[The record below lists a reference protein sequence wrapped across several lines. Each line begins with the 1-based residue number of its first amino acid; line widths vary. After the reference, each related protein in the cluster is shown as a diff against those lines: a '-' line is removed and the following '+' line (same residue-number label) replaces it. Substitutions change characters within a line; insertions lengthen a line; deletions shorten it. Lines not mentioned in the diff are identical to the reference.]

1 MMNLMDTA
9 LIIPGLLPEIP
20 DADIGRLP
28 HLERLLARG
37 TFTPLSGAIPA
48 AKLQTGSRSD
58 TPLRA
63 DSESRLGPGPN
74 TENAG
79 GCHSLAKERAQQA
92 GLLEAA
98 PYWLCAD
105 PIHLQVQGDT
115 LLLLEQYSFALTQPE
130 ADALIET
137 LNAHF
142 VPEGLRFYAP
152 SPHAWLVGM
161 QNPATLTTT
170 APLKRVGR
178 SIDGYLPQG
187 DDAQRWRSYFNEA
200 QMLFHEHAVNVLR
213 EGQRVVRN
221 KEQREMQRERL
232 ISGVWFWDE
241 PFAPPHPGTQM
252 INTLRKPSA
261 YGDAEAWNSAAT
273 ALDQEVIAP
282 LLQQLA
288 KGQIHSITLLV
299 PEGRSSARITLTRW
313 QLWQLWR
320 RPRPLYTLPGVSAL
334 THA

>member
-1 MMNLMDTA
+1 MDTT
-9 LIIPGLLPEIP
+9 LIIPGLFPEIP

-37 TFTPLSGAIPA
+37 TLGIGVRPPKGGDPQNPPPPPLLPS
-48 AKLQTGSRSD
+48 
-58 TPLRA
+58 
-63 DSESRLGPGPN
+63 
-74 TENAG
+74 
-79 GCHSLAKERAQQA
+79 SLAHQRAEQA
-92 GLLEAA
+92 GLLGAA

-115 LLLLEQYSFALTQPE
+115 LLLLEHYSFALTQPE
-130 ADALIET
+130 ADALVET

-152 SPHAWLVGM
+152 TPQAWLVAL
-161 QNPATLTTT
+161 QAPALLTTT
-170 APLKRVGR
+170 APLSRVGR

-187 DDAQRWRSYFNEA
+187 DGSQYWRSYFNEA
-200 QMLFHEHAVNVLR
+200 QMLFHEHAVNVAR
-213 EGQRVVRN
+213 EG
-221 KEQREMQRERL
+221 QRERL

-241 PFAPPHPGTQM
+241 PFTAPHPNAQV

-273 ALDQEVIAP
+273 TLDQDVIAP

-288 KGQIHSITLLV
+288 QGRIHSITLIT
-299 PEGRSSARITLTRW
+299 PEGSSPAHITLTRW
-313 QLWQLWR
+313 QLWQFWR
-320 RPRPLYTLPGVSAL
+320 RPRPLHAFASAPSL
-334 THA
+334 NHA

>member
-1 MMNLMDTA
+1 MDTT
-9 LIIPGLLPEIP
+9 LIIPGLFPEIP

-37 TFTPLSGAIPA
+37 TLGIGVRPRM
-48 AKLQTGSRSD
+48 GSD
-58 TPLRA
+58 
-63 DSESRLGPGPN
+63 PN
-74 TENAG
+74 T
-79 GCHSLAKERAQQA
+79 HPSPPFLPSSLAHQRAEQA
-92 GLLEAA
+92 GLLGAA

-115 LLLLEQYSFALTQPE
+115 LLLLEHYSFALTQPE
-130 ADALIET
+130 ADALVET

-152 SPHAWLVGM
+152 TPQAWLVAL
-161 QNPATLTTT
+161 QAPALLTTT
-170 APLKRVGR
+170 APLSRVGR

-187 DDAQRWRSYFNEA
+187 DGSQYWRSYFNEA
-200 QMLFHEHAVNVLR
+200 QMLFHEHAVNVAR
-213 EGQRVVRN
+213 EG
-221 KEQREMQRERL
+221 QRERL

-241 PFAPPHPGTQM
+241 PFTAPHPNAQV

-273 ALDQEVIAP
+273 TLDQDVIAP

-288 KGQIHSITLLV
+288 QGRIHSITLIT
-299 PEGRSSARITLTRW
+299 PEGSSPAHITLTRW
-313 QLWQLWR
+313 QLWQFWR
-320 RPRPLYTLPGVSAL
+320 RPRPLHAFASAPSL
-334 THA
+334 NHA